1 MKTCETCRYWQPFL
15 DRGKYERDWHW
26 CQAAEFFMIPNP
38 PDVKMKALSND
49 AQSYSGRL
57 LTHENFGCNQHEY
70 KTKTTHQMACELL
83 ALPDVPLVI
92 ETWCT
97 EDDKEMVAEIWN
109 LPAVALPMAATLIAF
124 LALPLFRLILITSAA
139 PVTRRV
145 QIWVTSTLICPLAT
159 YQRDFLQAA

>member
-49 AQSYSGRL
+49 AQIYSGRL
-57 LTHENFGCNQHEY
+57 LTHKNFGCNQHEY

-97 EDDKEMVAEIWN
+97 EDDKEMVAEMTGYDPEGTAIIWQKPN
-109 LPAVALPMAATLIAF
+109 KPEDEKIA
-124 LALPLFRLILITSAA
+124 
-139 PVTRRV
+139 
-145 QIWVTSTLICPLAT
+145 
-159 YQRDFLQAA
+159 